1 MFLQKKIGVL
11 GAGQLGRMLAQA
23 SADWLLPIHGLD
35 ADNSAPAAEFYH
47 SFQCGSFA
55 DYDTVIAFGK
65 DKDVVTIEIEHV
77 NTKALRVLS
86 DMGIKVFPQP
96 EVIETIQDK
105 GLQKL
110 FYAQKNIPTAPFE
123 LVEDKA
129 NLENAIKQG
138 HIKYPFVQKSRK
150 AGYDGKG
157 VIIINNEDECH
168 SSFDC
173 PSLIEK
179 KASIQKEL
187 AVIVSRHENGETSVF
202 PVVEMLFNAKANL
215 VENVLCP
222 ALIPESI
229 ENQCKELA
237 IHIIENLN
245 MIGILAVEFFWQ
257 TDGSL
262 WVNECAPRPHNSG
275 HHTIEACYTSQYQQ
289 HLRAICGLSPGDT
302 RMKVPFALMVNLLGD
317 EGETGA
323 VWYEGLEEVMN
334 MPKTYVHLYGKKDT
348 KPFRKMGHVTLLGNT
363 AEEVVFGAN
372 KITNTLRI
380 IQKPT

>member
-1 MFLQKKIGVL
+1 MSLQKKIGVL

-35 ADNSAPAAEFYH
+35 ADKSAPAAELYH

-110 FYAQKNIPTAPFE
+110 FYAQNNIPTSPFE
-123 LVEDKA
+123 LVEDKMS
-129 NLENAIKQG
+129 LETALKSGLIT
-138 HIKYPFVQKSRK
+138 YPFVQKSRK

-157 VIIINNEDECH
+157 VVIINNIDELINA
-168 SSFDC
+168 FDC
-173 PSLIEK
+173 PSVIEK

-187 AVIVSRHENGETSVF
+187 AIIVSRHENGEISSF
-202 PVVEMLFNAKANL
+202 PVVEMLFNPKANL

-222 ALIPESI
+222 AIITESI

-237 IHIIENLN
+237 TQIINRLD
-245 MIGILAVEFFWQ
+245 MVGILAVEFFWQ

-302 RMKVPFALMVNLLGD
+302 GMKVPFALMVNLLGD
-317 EGETGA
+317 VGESGP
-323 VWYEGLEEVMN
+323 VWYDGLEKVLN
-334 MPKTYVHLYGKKDT
+334 MGRTYVHLYGKKDT
-348 KPFRKMGHVTLLGNT
+348 KPFRKMGHVTLLGET
-363 AEEVVFGAN
+363 ADEVIQSAN
-372 KITNTLRI
+372 QITNTLRI